1 MTKRIYLAWIVLFL
15 LSACAQKIEL
25 PIEDFSSSGPEEV
38 TAMTINHGAI
48 YQSVS
53 AHTWFEDKKARRV
66 GDLITIVFNE
76 QTDASKTASTSASKD
91 SFTSM
96 ANPTLFGS
104 SVQLNVPGIV
114 PLQTNI
120 GNNLQT
126 SIDASADF
134 AGSGSSSQSN
144 SLSGS
149 ITVTVSEVLANGN
162 LRVRG
167 EKRVRLNQGIE
178 LVQVSGI
185 VRSQDIRTDNSVLS
199 SQIADA
205 QINYKGQGIL
215 ADANANG
222 WFSRLFMSQYWPF

>member
-1 MTKRIYLAWIVLFL
+1 MVAL
-15 LSACAQKIEL
+15 LLPACAQKIEL
-25 PIEDFSSSGPEEV
+25 PIEDFSPSSPEQV
-38 TAMTINHGAI
+38 TAMSINHGAI

-53 AHTWFEDKKARRV
+53 ARTWFEDKKARRV

-96 ANPTLFGS
+96 ANPTIFGS
-104 SVQLNVPGIV
+104 SLQFNVPGVV

-126 SIDASADF
+126 SIDTSADF

-149 ITVTVSEVLANGN
+149 VTVTVSEVLGNGN

-167 EKRVRLNQGIE
+167 EKRVRLNQGTE

-185 VRSQDIRTDNSVLS
+185 VRPQDIRTDNSVLS

-205 QINYKGQGIL
+205 HINYKGQGII
-215 ADANANG
+215 ADVNTNG
-222 WFSRLFMSQYWPF
+222 WFGRIFMSKYWPF